1 MNKLPLLKP
10 KTTLQS
16 SKCKEEIN
24 KLKKK
29 YCCFLSSLY
38 LASQLLRIWRHDVVV
53 ITTAQIHSLKPELRF
68 C

>member
-24 KLKKK
+24 KFKKK
-29 YCCFLSSLY
+29 KNTAASSLVY
-38 LASQLLRIWRHDVVV
+38 I
-53 ITTAQIHSLKPELRF
+53 
-68 C
+68 